1 MLRLHPTSN
10 ENEPTSA
17 FFFGWLFVCL
27 FVYLFIYL
35 FICLFVCLAACLL
48 QVVDGASF
56 YLVRWHGCSEAEDT
70 WEPVRPSSKRVAL
83 SPLYNA

>member
-17 FFFGWLFVCL
+17 FLFVWL
-27 FVYLFIYL
+27 VV
-35 FICLFVCLAACLL
+35 CLFVCLCIFFPACLL

>member
-1 MLRLHPTSN
+1 MLRLHPTSRTN
-10 ENEPTSA
+10 RQV
-17 FFFGWLFVCL
+17 LFCLVVCL
-27 FVYLFIYL
+27 FVCL
-35 FICLFVCLAACLL
+35 FICLFVCLPACLL

-83 SPLYNA
+83 SPLYNAL